1 MIVLMINSSFLILIV
16 GRCCFNIILI
26 KNHVNH
32 QYFIVVVPVLPG
44 YCVVLI
50 NVNCV
55 YFVSHL
61 TVLPYPGSTSIE

>member
-1 MIVLMINSSFLILIV
+1 MLNSSFLILIV

-50 NVNCV
+50 NVCKLCIFCISP
-55 YFVSHL
+55 YST
-61 TVLPYPGSTSIE
+61 TVPG